1 MMTPNNNVFISL
13 LMSLYSDNI
22 SSLIL
27 KKEKTEFINLVQTLL
42 AKYSINSEKSISFFN
57 IITPDIILLKFL
69 KFTKDDEMRNN
80 ILENG
85 NFDIIKLN
93 YIYNILDSLDINV
106 LHFIKKKEYN
116 DFYFYDRKIREKIPE
131 IILVELNNNYN
142 VDKEIKYIGDTKTF
156 FQKILTIDNIKYNL
170 EAVIMKSTNTE
181 KDYLILFE
189 IDNKKTI
196 YEINTS
202 KIINHDW
209 ELDDVNYNF
218 KTEDGT
224 EILYNYDNTLDMMA
238 IYKLIS
244 S

>member
-27 KKEKTEFINLVQTLL
+27 RKEKTEFINLVQTLL

>member
-42 AKYSINSEKSISFFN
+42 AKYNINSEKSISFFN

>member
-131 IILVELNNNYN
+131 IVLVELNNNYN
-142 VDKEIKYIGDTKTF
+142 VDKEIKYID
-156 FQKILTIDNIKYNL
+156 
-170 EAVIMKSTNTE
+170 
-181 KDYLILFE
+181 
-189 IDNKKTI
+189 
-196 YEINTS
+196 
-202 KIINHDW
+202 
-209 ELDDVNYNF
+209 
-218 KTEDGT
+218 
-224 EILYNYDNTLDMMA
+224 
-238 IYKLIS
+238 
-244 S
+244 